1 MSSYSS
7 LDQEALSEVFGAVH
21 HEVAL
26 EALLG
31 GPAQHTMKKTGMN
44 ISENIEKKHR
54 KNIEKTWNISESD
67 CAHWNRSK
75 HGDGLWWDGYGRYGQ
90 NQDGWAFWATVNGAF
105 RCHAQFGLC
114 RRGRSRI
121 RRTGQS

>member
-1 MSSYSS
+1 

-26 EALLG
+26 EALFG

-44 ISENIEKKHR
+44 ISENIEN
-54 KNIEKTWNISESD
+54 NIEKTLKKTWNISESD

-75 HGDGLWWDGYGRYGQ
+75 NGDGYGKHWKTRMIG
-90 NQDGWAFWATVNGAF
+90 
-105 RCHAQFGLC
+105 HFG
-114 RRGRSRI
+114 RP
-121 RRTGQS
+121 